1 MDSPLKHVHTVWERM
16 RTNSPI
22 YAFLLDQVEICHAEN
37 GVVRARLQVAP
48 QHINSKGT
56 LHGAFSACVTD
67 WAGGLAIA
75 SCGLD
80 STGVSAD
87 IHVSYLSAATTND
100 WLEIE
105 GRADKVGKNLAF
117 TTISISKKGS
127 AGELA
132 IVARGS
138 HTKYIKTQ

>member
-1 MDSPLKHVHTVWERM
+1 MSSQLQHVHKVWEGM

-22 YAFLLDQVEICHAEN
+22 YAFLLDQVEIYHAEN

-87 IHVSYLSAATTND
+87 IHVSYLSPATTND

-105 GRADKVGKNLAF
+105 GHADKVGKNLAF
-117 TTISISKKGS
+117 TAINISRKDS
-127 AGELA
+127 AGELT

-138 HTKYIKTQ
+138 HTKYIRTR